1 MEVKTKLH
9 FSAIFRL
16 LDMLMYSENVDK
28 RQMIAY
34 TKKLIETLNN
44 EGYVVDAKIVEKYLM
59 EMETGKKM
67 ARAVMDEI
75 IKQ

>member
-9 FSAIFRL
+9 FTSMLRL
-16 LDMLMYSENVDK
+16 LDMLMHSEDVDK

-34 TKKLIETLNN
+34 TKKLIDTLNY
-44 EGYVVDAKIVEKYLM
+44 EGYVVDAKIVEGYLT
-59 EMETGKKM
+59 EMVTGKKM

>member
-1 MEVKTKLH
+1 MEKKNKLY
-9 FSAIFRL
+9 FSAMLRL
-16 LDMLMYSENVDK
+16 LDLLMNSNDVDK

-34 TKKLIETLNN
+34 TKKLIESLNR
-44 EGYVVDAKIVEKYLM
+44 EGYVIDAKIVENYLI

-75 IKQ
+75 IK

>member
-16 LDMLMYSENVDK
+16 LDMLMYSEDVDK

-67 ARAVMDEI
+67 ARAVMDEN
-75 IKQ
+75 

>member
-1 MEVKTKLH
+1 MEVKTNLH
-9 FSAIFRL
+9 FSSMLRILDL
-16 LDMLMYSENVDK
+16 LMHSEDVDK

-34 TKKLIETLNN
+34 TKKLIDTLNY
-44 EGYVVDAKIVEKYLM
+44 EGYVVDAKIVENYLT
-59 EMETGKKM
+59 EMITGKKM

>member
-1 MEVKTKLH
+1 MH
-9 FSAIFRL
+9 SN
-16 LDMLMYSENVDK
+16 DVDK

-34 TKKLIETLNN
+34 TKKLIEVLNR
-44 EGYVVDAKIVEKYLM
+44 EGYVIDAKIVENYLI

-75 IKQ
+75 IK

>member
-16 LDMLMYSENVDK
+16 LDMLMYSEDVDK
-28 RQMIAY
+28 QQMIAY

-67 ARAVMDEI
+67 ARAVMDEN
-75 IKQ
+75 

>member
-1 MEVKTKLH
+1 V
-9 FSAIFRL
+9 I
-16 LDMLMYSENVDK
+16 
-28 RQMIAY
+28 
-34 TKKLIETLNN
+34 
-44 EGYVVDAKIVEKYLM
+44 DAKIVENYLI

>member
-9 FSAIFRL
+9 FTAMLRL
-16 LDMLMYSENVDK
+16 LDMLMHSEDVDK

-34 TKKLIETLNN
+34 TKKLIDTLNY
-44 EGYVVDAKIVEKYLM
+44 EGYVVDAKIVEGYLT
-59 EMETGKKM
+59 EMVTGKKM